1 MSSKAH
7 TTYDVIDKI
16 AYNAN
21 ECASLLAASAGKLIA
36 QKQLPL
42 LSLAFGVCGSFEACE
57 QDPALAGTTF
67 LGPGN
72 PLRGLLT
79 NAGVLRPRRDCEGFV
94 APRKFA

>member
-1 MSSKAH
+1 
-7 TTYDVIDKI
+7 
-16 AYNAN
+16 
-21 ECASLLAASAGKLIA
+21 
-36 QKQLPL
+36 
-42 LSLAFGVCGSFEACE
+42 
-57 QDPALAGTTF
+57 LAGTTF